1 MTIYVESSALLAVL
15 IKDGYSEQIANLIEQ
30 SAARVTSTLTIL
42 ECRRAIS
49 RLASG
54 NSISEATGREMLG
67 ELQQFEAAS
76 DVMEINL
83 EVKKRAGEKFPI
95 EPVRSLDAI
104 HLATALEFLEIY
116 PKLKILTL
124 DKRIITNLE
133 PLGLRSAELHL

>member
-15 IKDGYSEQIANLIEQ
+15 LKEGNSEQVTNLIEQ
-30 SAARVTSTLTIL
+30 SAMRVTSTLTIL
-42 ECRRAIS
+42 ECKRAIS

-54 NSISEATGREMLG
+54 NIISEATGREMLG

-83 EVKKRAGEKFPI
+83 EVKRRAGEKFPI

-124 DKRIITNLE
+124 DKRITTNLE
-133 PLGLRSAELHL
+133 PLGLRSVELQ